1 VDLLNLTLIP
11 AKPMVFAGLW
21 DRVMAKLI
29 DGSLLAL
36 CLLPVDV
43 LFRTSL
49 VVERDG
55 HERSMA
61 EAIVVFLVFCLYSA
75 ALECS
80 KRQGTLGKMAVGI
93 LVSDSDGNR
102 ISFGRSLLRAATQF
116 TVFGYLLAVFTERK
130 QAFHDL
136 MAETQVIPGTL

>member
-1 VDLLNLTLIP
+1 MDLLNLTLVP

-21 DRVMAKLI
+21 DRVIAKLI
-29 DGSLLAL
+29 DWFVLAL
-36 CLLPVDV
+36 CLLPCDL

-49 VVERDG
+49 IVERDG
-55 HERSMA
+55 HERTVT
-61 EAIVVFLVFCLYSA
+61 EAVFVFLVFCLYSA
-75 ALECS
+75 VLESS

-93 LVSDSDGNR
+93 LVCDSDGNR
-102 ISFGRSLLRAATQF
+102 ISLGRSLLRAATQF
-116 TVFGYLLAVFTERK
+116 TVFGYLIGVFTERK